1 VKSVTV
7 EILFIILLL
16 IANGLFAM
24 SEIAL
29 VSSRKAR
36 LQRRAEKDDG
46 ARVALELANAP
57 ERFLSTAQIGITL
70 IGILAGAFGGATISR
85 HLAERLSRIPA
96 LAPYSEA
103 VSFVVVVMTITYL
116 SLVVGELVPKRLA
129 LNYPE
134 RIASRVAKP
143 MRFLSRLTWPAVR
156 ALSASSSFLLRLL
169 GARPTEEPP
178 ITEEEVKILIDVGA
192 EAGVFEATEH
202 ELVDNIFRLA
212 DLKIPQLMTPRLDI
226 VWLDVESPP
235 EEIRERIISS
245 PYSRMPICEGTLD
258 NILGVVK
265 ARDLL
270 ARILAGKPLDL
281 RAEMR
286 PPLYVPET
294 RTALQLL
301 ELFKQSATHI
311 AMVVD
316 EHGALEG
323 LVTMNDVLE
332 AMVGEM
338 PAHHRRVESLAVQ
351 REDGSWLLDG
361 RMPISDFKELF
372 SIQRLPREEEG
383 GYHTLAGFIMTYL
396 GRLPSASDHFVW
408 DDLRV
413 EVVDMDRRRIDKVLV
428 NRLDTVGR
436 GDGATGRRGDEAME

>member
-1 VKSVTV
+1 VAI
-7 EILFIILLL
+7 EILFILLLL

-29 VSSRKAR
+29 VSARKTR
-36 LQRRAEKDDG
+36 LQQRAESDVG
-46 ARVALELANAP
+46 ARVALELANSP
-57 ERFLSTAQIGITL
+57 DRFLSTVQIGITL
-70 IGILAGAFGGATISR
+70 IGILAGAFGGATLSA
-85 HLAERLSRIPA
+85 HLAEHLNRIPSI
-96 LAPYSEA
+96 APYSGV
-103 VSFVVVVMTITYL
+103 VSLVLVVMTITYL

-129 LNYPE
+129 LNSPE
-134 RIASRVAKP
+134 QIASRIAKP
-143 MRFLSRLTWPAVR
+143 MRFLSRLTAPAVH
-156 ALSASSSFLLRLL
+156 ALSASSSFVLRLL
-169 GARPTEEPP
+169 RSRPAEEPP
-178 ITEEEVKILIDVGA
+178 ITEEEVKILIDVGT
-192 EAGVFEATEH
+192 EAGVFEAAEH
-202 ELVDNIFRLA
+202 ELLDNIFRLA
-212 DLKIPQLMTPRLDI
+212 DQKVPQLMTPRLDVI
-226 VWLDVESPP
+226 WLDIESTP
-235 EEIRERIISS
+235 EEISRRIIDS
-245 PYSRMPICEGTLD
+245 PYSRMPVCQGTLD

-270 ARILAGKPLDL
+270 ARVLAGEPLDL
-281 RAEMR
+281 RAAMR

-338 PAHHRRVESLAVQ
+338 PSHLRGGESLAVQ

-372 SIQRLPREEEG
+372 SIDRLAREEEG
-383 GYHTLAGFIMTYL
+383 GYHTLAGFIMTQL
-396 GRLPSASDHFVW
+396 GRLPSVSDNFIW
-408 DDLRV
+408 NNLRI

-428 NRLDTVGR
+428 NHIEPVDAEDR
-436 GDGATGRRGDEAME
+436 E

>member
-1 VKSVTV
+1 MNSLAI
-7 EILFIILLL
+7 EILFVLLLL

-36 LQRRAEKDDG
+36 LQQRAEKDPG

-57 ERFLSTAQIGITL
+57 DRFLSTVQIGITL
-70 IGILAGAFGGATISR
+70 IGILAGAYGGATISE
-85 HLAERLSRIPA
+85 HLAARLNRIPA
-96 LAPYSEA
+96 LAPYSGA
-103 VSFVVVVMTITYL
+103 VSLVVVVMMITYL

-134 RIASRVAKP
+134 RIASRIAKP
-143 MRFLSRLTWPAVR
+143 MRFLSRLTSPAVH

-192 EAGVFEATEH
+192 EAGVFEEAEH
-202 ELVDNIFRLA
+202 EMVDNIFRLA
-212 DLKIPQLMTPRLDI
+212 DQKIPQLMTPRLDV

-245 PYSRMPICEGTLD
+245 PYSRMPVCEGTLD

-270 ARILAGKPLDL
+270 ARALAGNPLDL
-281 RAEMR
+281 RAAMR

-311 AMVVD
+311 AMVLD

-323 LVTMNDVLE
+323 LVTMNDVME
-332 AMVGEM
+332 AIVGEM
-338 PAHHRRVESLAVQ
+338 PAHPGRGEGLAVQ

-361 RMPISDFKELF
+361 RMAISDFKELF
-372 SIQRLPREEEG
+372 SIERLPREEEG
-383 GYHTLAGFIMTYL
+383 GYHTLAGFIMTQL

-408 DDLRV
+408 NNLRI

-428 NRLDTVGR
+428 SQIGP
-436 GDGATGRRGDEAME
+436 GDVEDQR

>member
-1 VKSVTV
+1 MNSLAI
-7 EILFIILLL
+7 EIIFILLLL

-46 ARVALELANAP
+46 ARAALELANAP
-57 ERFLSTAQIGITL
+57 DRFLSTVQIGITL

-85 HLAERLSRIPA
+85 HLAERLNRIPA

-103 VSFVVVVMTITYL
+103 VSIVVVVVTITYL

-143 MRFLSRLTWPAVR
+143 MQFLSRLTAPAVHT
-156 ALSASSSFLLRLL
+156 LSASSSFLLRLL
-169 GARPTEEPP
+169 GARPTGEPP

-192 EAGVFEATEH
+192 EAGVFEAAEH

-212 DLKIPQLMTPRLDI
+212 DLKVPQLMTPRLDI
-226 VWLDVESPP
+226 VWLDVMSPP
-235 EEIRERIISS
+235 EEIRKRIINS
-245 PYSRMPICEGTLD
+245 PYSRIPVCQGTLD
-258 NILGVVK
+258 NVLGVVK

-270 ARILAGKPLDL
+270 ARVLAGEPFDL
-281 RAEMR
+281 RAAMR

-301 ELFKQSATHI
+301 ELFKRSTAHI
-311 AMVVD
+311 ALVID

-332 AMVGEM
+332 AIVGEM
-338 PAHHRRVESLAVQ
+338 PTHPGRVEGLAVR

-361 RMPISDFKELF
+361 RMPVSDFKELF
-372 SIQRLPREEEG
+372 SIERLPREEEG

-396 GRLPSASDHFVW
+396 GRLPSAADHFVW
-408 DDLRV
+408 DGLRI
-413 EVVDMDRRRIDKVLV
+413 EVVDMDRRRIDKVMV
-428 NRLDTVGR
+428 NRIEPDNTEDR
-436 GDGATGRRGDEAME
+436 T

>member
-1 VKSVTV
+1 VNSLAI
-7 EILFIILLL
+7 EILFVLLLL

-36 LQRRAEKDDG
+36 LQQRAEKDPG

-57 ERFLSTAQIGITL
+57 DRFLSTVQIGITL
-70 IGILAGAFGGATISR
+70 IGILAGAYGGATISE
-85 HLAERLSRIPA
+85 HLAARLNRIPA
-96 LAPYSEA
+96 LAPYSGA
-103 VSFVVVVMTITYL
+103 VSLVVVVMMITYL

-134 RIASRVAKP
+134 RIASRIAKP
-143 MRFLSRLTWPAVR
+143 MRFLSRLTSPAVH

-192 EAGVFEATEH
+192 EAGVFEEAEH
-202 ELVDNIFRLA
+202 EMVDNIFRLA
-212 DLKIPQLMTPRLDI
+212 DQKIPQLMTPRLDV

-245 PYSRMPICEGTLD
+245 PYSRMPVCEGTLD

-270 ARILAGKPLDL
+270 ARALAGNPLDL
-281 RAEMR
+281 RAAMR

-301 ELFKQSATHI
+301 ELFKQSATHL

-332 AMVGEM
+332 AIVGEM
-338 PAHHRRVESLAVQ
+338 PGPAGSGESLATQ
-351 REDGSWLLDG
+351 REDGSWLIDG
-361 RMPISDFKELF
+361 GMPISDFKELF
-372 SIQRLPREEEG
+372 SIERLPREEEG
-383 GYHTLAGFIMTYL
+383 GYHTLAGFIMTQL

-408 DDLRV
+408 NNLRI

-428 NRLDTVGR
+428 SQIGP
-436 GDGATGRRGDEAME
+436 GDVEDQR

>member
-1 VKSVTV
+1 VDSVAI
-7 EILFIILLL
+7 EILFVLLLL

-36 LQRRAEKDDG
+36 LQRRAEKDAG

-57 ERFLSTAQIGITL
+57 DRFLSTVQIGITL
-70 IGILAGAFGGATISR
+70 IGILAGAFGGATISG
-85 HLAERLSRIPA
+85 HLAERLNRIPA

-103 VSFVVVVMTITYL
+103 VSFVVVVMTITFL

-134 RIASRVAKP
+134 RIASRIAKP
-143 MRFLSRLTWPAVR
+143 MRFLSRLTSPAVH
-156 ALSASSSFLLRLL
+156 ALSASSSLLLRLL
-169 GARPTEEPP
+169 GAKPAEEPP

-192 EAGVFEATEH
+192 EAGVFEAAEH

-212 DLKIPQLMTPRLDI
+212 DQRIPQLMTPRLDV

-235 EEIRERIISS
+235 EEVRQRIINS
-245 PYSRMPICEGTLD
+245 PYSRMPVCQGTLD

-270 ARILAGKPLDL
+270 ARVLAGEPLDL
-281 RAEMR
+281 RPAMR

-301 ELFKQSATHI
+301 ELFKRSASHI

-323 LVTMNDVLE
+323 LVTMDDVLE

-338 PAHHRRVESLAVQ
+338 PAHPRRVESFAVR

-372 SIQRLPREEEG
+372 SIERLPREDEG
-383 GYHTLAGFIMTYL
+383 GYHTLAGFILTFL

-408 DDLRV
+408 NDLRV

-428 NRLDTVGR
+428 NRVEPGEAED
-436 GDGATGRRGDEAME
+436 RR

>member
-1 VKSVTV
+1 VNSVAI
-7 EILFIILLL
+7 EILFILLLL

-36 LQRRAEKDDG
+36 LQRRAERDDG

-57 ERFLSTAQIGITL
+57 DRFLSTVQIGITL
-70 IGILAGAFGGATISR
+70 IGILAGAFGGATISA
-85 HLAERLSRIPA
+85 HLAERLNRIPA

-103 VSFVVVVMTITYL
+103 VSLVVVVMTITYL

-129 LNYPE
+129 LNHPE
-134 RIASRVAKP
+134 RIASRIAKP
-143 MRFLSRLTWPAVR
+143 MRLLSRLTWPAVR

-192 EAGVFEATEH
+192 EAGVFEAAEH

-212 DLKIPQLMTPRLDI
+212 DQKVPQLMTPRLDV
-226 VWLDVESPP
+226 VWLDIESPL
-235 EEIRERIISS
+235 EEIRGRIIKS
-245 PYSRMPICEGTLD
+245 PYARMPVCQGTLD

-270 ARILAGKPLDL
+270 ARVLAGEPLDL
-281 RAEMR
+281 RAAMR

-301 ELFKQSATHI
+301 ELFKQSATQI

-338 PAHHRRVESLAVQ
+338 PAHPRRGESLAVQ

-361 RMPISDFKELF
+361 RTPISDFKELF
-372 SIQRLPREEEG
+372 SIEKLPREEEG
-383 GYHTLAGFIMTYL
+383 GYHTLAGFIMSHL

-408 DDLRV
+408 NNLRV

-428 NRLDTVGR
+428 NRLETEGR
-436 GDGATGRRGDEAME
+436 GDRET

>member
-1 VKSVTV
+1 VNSVAI
-7 EILFIILLL
+7 EILFILLL
-16 IANGLFAM
+16 LLANGLFAM

-36 LQRRAEKDDG
+36 LRRLAEKDVG
-46 ARVALELANAP
+46 ARVALELAETP
-57 ERFLSTAQIGITL
+57 DRFLSTVQIGITL
-70 IGILAGAFGGATISR
+70 IGILAGAFGGATISAP
-85 HLAERLSRIPA
+85 LARSLRRIPA

-103 VSFVVVVMTITYL
+103 VSLVVVVMTITYL

-129 LNYPE
+129 LNHPE
-134 RIASRVAKP
+134 QIASRIAKP
-143 MRFLSRLTWPAVR
+143 MRSLSILAYPAVR
-156 ALSASSSFLLRLL
+156 TLTASSSLLLRLL
-169 GARPTEEPP
+169 RVRPPEEPP

-192 EAGVFEATEH
+192 EAGVFEAAEH
-202 ELVDNIFRLA
+202 ELVDNIFSLA
-212 DLKIPQLMTPRLDI
+212 DQRIPQLMTPRLDV

-235 EEIRERIISS
+235 EEIRGRIISS
-245 PYSRMPICEGTLD
+245 PYSRMPVCQGTLD

-270 ARILAGKPLDL
+270 ARVLAGEPLDL
-281 RAEMR
+281 RAAML

-301 ELFKQSATHI
+301 ELFKQSAVHI

-323 LVTMNDVLE
+323 LVTMNDALE
-332 AMVGEM
+332 AIVGEM
-338 PAHHRRVESLAVQ
+338 PEPHGKGEGLAVR

-361 RMPISDFKELF
+361 GLPISDFKELF
-372 SIQRLPREEEG
+372 SIEKLPREEEG
-383 GYHTLAGFIMTYL
+383 GYHTLAGFIMSQL
-396 GRLPSASDHFVW
+396 GRLPSASDYFVW
-408 DDLRV
+408 NNLRV

-428 NRLDTVGR
+428 NYNEPIEV
-436 GDGATGRRGDEAME
+436 ENQK

>member
-1 VKSVTV
+1 MAV
-7 EILFIILLL
+7 EILFILLLL

-36 LQRRAEKDDG
+36 LQRRAETDDG

-57 ERFLSTAQIGITL
+57 DRFLSTVQIGITL
-70 IGILAGAFGGATISR
+70 IGILAGAYGGATLSE
-85 HLAERLSRIPA
+85 HLAARLNRIPA
-96 LAPYSEA
+96 LAPYSEV
-103 VSFVVVVMTITYL
+103 VSFVVVVVAITYL

-129 LNYPE
+129 LSYPE
-134 RIASRVAKP
+134 RIASRIAKP
-143 MRFLSRLTWPAVR
+143 MRFISRLTSPAVR

-169 GARPTEEPP
+169 RARPTEEPP

-192 EAGVFEATEH
+192 EAGVFEAAEH

-212 DLKIPQLMTPRLDI
+212 DQKIPQLMTPRLDV
-226 VWLDVESPP
+226 VWLDIESPP
-235 EEIRERIISS
+235 EEIRERIINS
-245 PYSRMPICEGTLD
+245 PYSRMPVCQGTLD

-270 ARILAGKPLDL
+270 ARALAGEPLDL
-281 RAEMR
+281 RAVMR
-286 PPLYVPET
+286 PVLYVPET

-316 EHGALEG
+316 EHGAVEG

-332 AMVGEM
+332 AMIGEL
-338 PAHHRRVESLAVQ
+338 PAQPGRFESLAVR

-372 SIQRLPREEEG
+372 SIERLPREEEG
-383 GYHTLAGFIMTYL
+383 GYHTLAGFIMTRL
-396 GRLPSASDHFVW
+396 GRLPAASDHFVW
-408 DDLRV
+408 KGLRV
-413 EVVDMDRRRIDKVLV
+413 EVVDMDRRRVDKVLV
-428 NRLDTVGR
+428 NRVETEIQR
-436 GDGATGRRGDEAME
+436 DGETEGLRDIETAE

>member
-1 VKSVTV
+1 MKSVTV

-57 ERFLSTAQIGITL
+57 DRFLSTVQIGITL

-85 HLAERLSRIPA
+85 HLAERLSGIPA

-103 VSFVVVVMTITYL
+103 VSFVVVVVMITYL

-143 MRFLSRLTWPAVR
+143 MLFLSRLAAPAVH

-169 GARPTEEPP
+169 RARPAEEPP

-192 EAGVFEATEH
+192 EAGVFEAAEH

-212 DLKIPQLMTPRLDI
+212 DQRIPQLMTPRLDI
-226 VWLDVESPP
+226 VWIDIESPS
-235 EEIRERIISS
+235 EEVRERIINS
-245 PYSRMPICEGTLD
+245 PYSRMPVCRGTLD
-258 NILGVVK
+258 NVLGVVK

-270 ARILAGKPLDL
+270 ARVLAGEALDL
-281 RAEMR
+281 RAAMR

-301 ELFKQSATHI
+301 ELFKRSTAHI
-311 AMVVD
+311 AMVID

-338 PAHHRRVESLAVQ
+338 PAHHRGVESLAVQ
-351 REDGSWLLDG
+351 REDGSWLLEG

-372 SIQRLPREEEG
+372 SIERLPREEEG

-413 EVVDMDRRRIDKVLV
+413 EVMDMDRRRIDKVLV
-428 NRLDTVGR
+428 NRIE
-436 GDGATGRRGDEAME
+436 TGRRDNGETA

>member
-1 VKSVTV
+1 MNSVAF
-7 EILFIILLL
+7 EILFILLLL

-29 VSSRKAR
+29 VSSRKVR
-36 LQRRAEKDDG
+36 LLRRAEKDAG
-46 ARVALELANAP
+46 ARVALELAAAP
-57 ERFLSTAQIGITL
+57 DRFLSTVQIGITL
-70 IGILAGAFGGATISR
+70 IGILTGAFGGATISR
-85 HLAERLSRIPA
+85 HLAERLNRIPA
-96 LAPYSEA
+96 LAQYSEA
-103 VSFVVVVMTITYL
+103 VSIVVVVVTITYL

-143 MRFLSRLTWPAVR
+143 MQFLSRLTAPAVH

-192 EAGVFEATEH
+192 EAGVFEAAEH

-212 DLKIPQLMTPRLDI
+212 DLKVPQLMTPRLDI
-226 VWLDVESPP
+226 VWLDVISPP
-235 EEIRERIISS
+235 EEIRKRIINS
-245 PYSRMPICEGTLD
+245 PYSRMPVCQGTLD
-258 NILGVVK
+258 NVLGVVK
-265 ARDLL
+265 ARELL
-270 ARILAGKPLDL
+270 ARVLAGEPLDL
-281 RAEMR
+281 RAAMR

-301 ELFKQSATHI
+301 ELFKRSTAHI
-311 AMVVD
+311 ALVID

-332 AMVGEM
+332 AIVGEM
-338 PAHHRRVESLAVQ
+338 PAHLGRVEGLAVR

-361 RMPISDFKELF
+361 RIPVSDFKELF
-372 SIQRLPREEEG
+372 SIERLPREEEG

-396 GRLPSASDHFVW
+396 GRLPSAADHFVW
-408 DDLRV
+408 NGLRI

-428 NRLDTVGR
+428 NRVEPDDTE
-436 GDGATGRRGDEAME
+436 DRR

>member
-1 VKSVTV
+1 MTEVAI
-7 EILFIILLL
+7 EILFILLLL

-24 SEIAL
+24 SEIAV

-36 LQRRAEKDDG
+36 LRQRAEKDPG

-57 ERFLSTAQIGITL
+57 DRFLSTVQIGITL
-70 IGILAGAFGGATISR
+70 IGILAGAFGGATLSEQ
-85 HLAERLSRIPA
+85 LAERLNRIPA
-96 LAPYSEA
+96 IAPYSEA
-103 VSFVVVVMTITYL
+103 VSLVVVVVAITYL

-129 LNYPE
+129 LNNPE
-134 RIASRVAKP
+134 RIASRIAKP
-143 MRFLSRLTWPAVR
+143 MRFLSRLTSPAVR
-156 ALSASSSFLLRLL
+156 TLSASSSFLLRLL
-169 GARPTEEPP
+169 RARPTEEPP
-178 ITEEEVKILIDVGA
+178 VTEEEVKILIDVGA
-192 EAGVFEATEH
+192 EAGVFEEAEH

-212 DLKIPQLMTPRLDI
+212 DQKIPQLMTPRLDI
-226 VWLDVESPP
+226 VWLDIESPP
-235 EEIRERIISS
+235 ELIRERLINS
-245 PYSRMPICEGTLD
+245 PYSRMPVCQGSLD

-270 ARILAGKPLDL
+270 AKVIAGEPLDL
-281 RAEMR
+281 RASLR
-286 PPLYVPET
+286 QPLYVPET

-301 ELFKQSATHI
+301 ELFKRSATHI

-338 PAHHRRVESLAVQ
+338 PAHPRRLESLAVQ

-361 RMPISDFKELF
+361 KMPISDFKELF
-372 SIQRLPREEEG
+372 SIERLPREEEG

-408 DDLRV
+408 KGLRV
-413 EVVDMDRRRIDKVLV
+413 EVVDMDRRRVDKVLV
-428 NRLDTVGR
+428 NRVETDRQR
-436 GDGATGRRGDEAME
+436 GKEAEGKS

>member
-1 VKSVTV
+1 VNSVAID
-7 EILFIILLL
+7 ILFLLLLL

-29 VSSRKAR
+29 LSSRKAR

-57 ERFLSTAQIGITL
+57 DRFLSTVQIGITL

-85 HLAERLSRIPA
+85 HLAERLNRIPA

-103 VSFVVVVMTITYL
+103 VSIVVVVVTITYL

-143 MRFLSRLTWPAVR
+143 MRFLSLLTSPAVH

-192 EAGVFEATEH
+192 EAGVFEAAEH

-212 DLKIPQLMTPRLDI
+212 DLKVPQLMTPRLDI

-235 EEIRERIISS
+235 EEIRKRIINS
-245 PYSRMPICEGTLD
+245 PYSRMPVCQGTLD
-258 NILGVVK
+258 NVLGVVK
-265 ARDLL
+265 TRDLL
-270 ARILAGKPLDL
+270 ARVLSGEPLDL
-281 RAEMR
+281 RAAMR

-301 ELFKQSATHI
+301 ELFKRSTAHI
-311 AMVVD
+311 ALVID

-332 AMVGEM
+332 AIVGEM
-338 PAHHRRVESLAVQ
+338 PAHLGRVEGLAVR

-361 RMPISDFKELF
+361 RLPVSDFKELF
-372 SIQRLPREEEG
+372 SIKRLPREEEG

-408 DDLRV
+408 DGLRV

-428 NRLDTVGR
+428 NRIETE
-436 GDGATGRRGDEAME
+436 GRRDGETER

>member
-1 VKSVTV
+1 VNSVAI
-7 EILFIILLL
+7 EILFILLLL

-29 VSSRKAR
+29 VSARKTR
-36 LQRRAEKDDG
+36 LQQRAESDVG
-46 ARVALELANAP
+46 ARVALELANSP
-57 ERFLSTAQIGITL
+57 DRFLSTVQIGITL
-70 IGILAGAFGGATISR
+70 IGILAGAFGGATLSA
-85 HLAERLSRIPA
+85 HLAERLNRIPSI
-96 LAPYSEA
+96 APYSGV
-103 VSFVVVVMTITYL
+103 VSLVLVVMTITYL

-129 LNYPE
+129 LNSPE
-134 RIASRVAKP
+134 QIASRIAKP
-143 MRFLSRLTWPAVR
+143 MRFLSRLTAPAVH
-156 ALSASSSFLLRLL
+156 ALSASSSFVLRLL
-169 GARPTEEPP
+169 RSRPAEEPP
-178 ITEEEVKILIDVGA
+178 ITEEEVKILIDVGT
-192 EAGVFEATEH
+192 EAGVFEAAEH
-202 ELVDNIFRLA
+202 ELLDNIFRLA
-212 DLKIPQLMTPRLDI
+212 DQKVPQLMTPRLDV
-226 VWLDVESPP
+226 VWLDIESTP
-235 EEIRERIISS
+235 EEIRRRIINS
-245 PYSRMPICEGTLD
+245 PYSRMPVCQGTLD

-270 ARILAGKPLDL
+270 ARVLAGEPLDL
-281 RAEMR
+281 RAVMR

-338 PAHHRRVESLAVQ
+338 PSHLRGGEGLAVQ

-372 SIQRLPREEEG
+372 SIDRLAREEEG
-383 GYHTLAGFIMTYL
+383 GYHTLAGFIMTQL
-396 GRLPSASDHFVW
+396 GRLPSVSDNFVW
-408 DDLRV
+408 NNLRI

-428 NRLDTVGR
+428 NHIEPVDAEDRER
-436 GDGATGRRGDEAME
+436 